1 MPLDWYF
8 WREDGTGRTTLVHRE
23 PSSMSPPTAGH
34 RHIVGEELIA
44 GTGEPNLVFRS
55 VRGEATCAD
64 LALRN
69 ANSLPLPQLRS
80 FLEAEN
86 GLAVHRTQYQPNEG
100 WSMFRC
106 RMDTGELDS
115 VTAAR
120 NIVLDLFGPQPDR
133 RLGTASLV
141 ASRSDKGIEALVTSM
156 TEMSGS
162 AGRVVG
168 ELLEISCLN
177 TLYKPAS
184 HDVLAR
190 AARNLID
197 LVVNPDDIRRT
208 WTSHLTRTLE
218 LNPAQWKAQV
228 AAIDLAEVML
238 GDFWDAPP
246 AGSASQPRKTTMS
259 GGAP

>member
-1 MPLDWYF
+1 MPFDWYF
-8 WREDGTGRTTLVHRE
+8 YREDGTGRTTLVRRE

-44 GTGEPNLVFRS
+44 GTGGPNLIFRS
-55 VRGEATCAD
+55 VRGDVTCAD
-64 LALRN
+64 IALRN
-69 ANSLPLPQLRS
+69 TSSLPVPQLRS
-80 FLEAEN
+80 YLRAEN
-86 GLAVHRTQYQPNEG
+86 GLAVHRAQYQPNVG

-106 RMDTGELDS
+106 LIDSGEIDS

-120 NIVLDLFGPQPDR
+120 NAVFDLFGPQPDR
-133 RLGTASLV
+133 RLGTVNLV
-141 ASRSDKGIEALVTSM
+141 AGRSGKGIDALITSM

-184 HDVLAR
+184 HDDLAR
-190 AARNLID
+190 AAWNLID

-208 WTSHLTRTLE
+208 WTAHLTRTLE

-228 AAIDLAEVML
+228 VAIDLAEVML
-238 GDFWDAPP
+238 GDLWDVPP
-246 AGSASQPRKTTMS
+246 PGPDSQLRTTTMS

>member
-1 MPLDWYF
+1 MTHDWYF
-8 WREDGTGRTTLVHRE
+8 CREGGTGRTTLVRRE
-23 PSSMSPPTAGH
+23 PSPKSLPTAGH

-64 LALRN
+64 LALSN
-69 ANSLPLPQLRS
+69 ANLLPLPQLRS

-86 GLAVHRTQYQPNEG
+86 GLPIHRTQYQPNEG
-100 WSMFRC
+100 WSMFR
-106 RMDTGELDS
+106 RRLDTGQLDS

-120 NIVLDLFGPQPDR
+120 NTALDLFGSQPDR

-141 ASRSDKGIEALVTSM
+141 ASRSDKGIEALVTSV

-184 HDVLAR
+184 HDVLTR
-190 AARNLID
+190 AVRNLID
-197 LVVNPDDIRRT
+197 LVVNPDDIRHT
-208 WTSHLTRTLE
+208 WTAHLTRTLA

-238 GDFWDAPP
+238 GEFWDAPP
-246 AGSASQPRKTTMS
+246 PGSGSQSRTTTMS